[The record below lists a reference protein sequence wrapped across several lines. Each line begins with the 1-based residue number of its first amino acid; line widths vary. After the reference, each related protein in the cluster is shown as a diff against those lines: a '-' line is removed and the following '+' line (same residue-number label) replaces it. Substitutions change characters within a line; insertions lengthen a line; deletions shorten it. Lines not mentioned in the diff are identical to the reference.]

1 MRGIELRCA
10 IAHRRISRFRVRCFA
25 SPRND
30 KVNGLAR
37 DPPRHN
43 SAPMSPHSRL
53 TWNAGRAMIS
63 RTRCGRAGLL
73 ILAAG
78 IGMAPVLQAGA
89 QTVPAAE
96 DQEAP
101 AAEPAAMPDADDA
114 DINALELD
122 WSQLNVDAST
132 LATRPV
138 SKSRSPQAANSDL
151 SWSSK
156 KNANGS

>member
-1 MRGIELRCA
+1 MGEG
-10 IAHRRISRFRVRCFA
+10 RRWRWGVEGCS
-25 SPRND
+25 SPENKKETGWGR
-30 KVNGLAR
+30 A
-37 DPPRHN
+37 PPRHN
-43 SAPMSPHSRL
+43 FAPMSPHSRL

-101 AAEPAAMPDADDA
+101 AAEPAAAPDADDA
-114 DINALELD
+114 HINALEPD
-122 WSQLNVDAST
+122 WSPLHLAPPTLPPPPPST
-132 LATRPV
+132 
-138 SKSRSPQAANSDL
+138 SRSP
-151 SWSSK
+151 
-156 KNANGS
+156 